1 MRVEAKVAEPGTPQ
15 PWLVGVLRRQAHQ
28 LLHLQIEQVQSITGA
43 FYLGEKTPLPTANPQ
58 DFTLDQHL
66 APALVQLPDANDA
79 RVQLQDVVY
88 IRQPAVLAVL
98 TLEMTVPWP

>member
-1 MRVEAKVAEPGTPQ
+1 MRVEAEVAEPGMPQ
-15 PWLVGVLRRQAHQ
+15 PWLVGVLRRQAHR
-28 LLHLQIEQVQSITGA
+28 LLHLQIEQVQSIMGA
-43 FYLGEKTPLPTANPQ
+43 FYLGEKMSLPIANPQ
-58 DFTLDQHL
+58 DLVLNQHL
-66 APALVQLPDANDA
+66 TPALVQLPDANDA